1 MLTCILSPIDAKWLH
16 GHACLH
22 ACHVPALPHGGMG
35 ILVPHLLCPSTT
47 TSNVGVPICTPDVFR
62 CYHTVAWHTHSH
74 TCLVSAPTHDVLGS
88 SVLTSAKFQGYHVVV
103 QVCPLAHQPCPN
115 NAVCWHRHAS
125 FLTCHAPMP
134 SSVGTGMPVHMPAM
148 SQHCNLA
155 AGACLFAHLPY
166 PITAK

>member
-1 MLTCILSPIDAKWLH
+1 MPSGCMGMPVCMPAMSLPYHMGAWAYLFLTCFVQAQPLS
-16 GHACLH
+16 
-22 ACHVPALPHGGMG
+22 
-35 ILVPHLLCPSTT
+35 S
-47 TSNVGVPICTPDVFR
+47 VGVPVCTPDVFR
-62 CYHTVAWHTHSH
+62 CYRTVPWHTRSH

-103 QVCPLAHQPCPN
+103 QVCLLAHQPCPN
-115 NAVCWHRHAS
+115 NAVCWHRHTS

-134 SSVGTGMPVHMPAM
+134 SCVGTGMPVHMPAM